1 MVNDIHN
8 RDGFVLGTS
17 RGGHDT
23 TKIIDCLQDRDTN
36 QIYIIEGDG
45 IQKGASL
52 HLELLVHVIDK
63 SFGFHAA
70 VEEAQR
76 ALNAAHVEVESVD
89 NGIGVVKLM
98 GRNSCFTT
106 ACFSS

>member
-23 TKIIDCLQDRDTN
+23 AKIIDCLQDRDTN

-45 IQKGASL
+45 IQKGAS
-52 HLELLVHVIDK
+52 VI
-63 SFGFHAA
+63 F
-70 VEEAQR
+70 
-76 ALNAAHVEVESVD
+76 
-89 NGIGVVKLM
+89 
-98 GRNSCFTT
+98 
-106 ACFSS
+106 

>member
-23 TKIIDCLQDRDTN
+23 AKIIDCLQDRDTN

-45 IQKGASL
+45 IQKGASVIF
-52 HLELLVHVIDK
+52 ELTLA
-63 SFGFHAA
+63 S
-70 VEEAQR
+70 R
-76 ALNAAHVEVESVD
+76 
-89 NGIGVVKLM
+89 
-98 GRNSCFTT
+98 
-106 ACFSS
+106 